1 VTYGRESHIDF
12 MSRKDEK
19 EIVVK
24 MIEVN
29 IKTLPKKNNNI
40 REIERKLP

>member
-24 MIEVN
+24 MIEIN
-29 IKTLPKKNNNI
+29 IKTIPKK
-40 REIERKLP
+40 KD